1 MAFELIPAAINASL
15 MDRKTIFR
23 SVKTGKYISFRKQ
36 TLSLPG
42 FLSHSVLILRSAY
55 PPSYLLAPISQ
66 KYEIS
71 NANMKFFRNSGQFSR
86 LVSAPP
92 VIALSASSFSK
103 AGQQLPQISQ
113 KSQQCESKAVFS
125 QKPQNHSGANEMM
138 DP

>member
-1 MAFELIPAAINASL
+1 MKFELIPAAINASL
-15 MDRKTIFR
+15 TDRKTIFR

-55 PPSYLLAPISQ
+55 PPSYLAPISQ

-92 VIALSASSFSK
+92 VITLSASSFSK

-113 KSQQCESKAVFS
+113 KSQQRESQAVFFLKTA
-125 QKPQNHSGANEMM
+125 KPQRSK
-138 DP
+138 